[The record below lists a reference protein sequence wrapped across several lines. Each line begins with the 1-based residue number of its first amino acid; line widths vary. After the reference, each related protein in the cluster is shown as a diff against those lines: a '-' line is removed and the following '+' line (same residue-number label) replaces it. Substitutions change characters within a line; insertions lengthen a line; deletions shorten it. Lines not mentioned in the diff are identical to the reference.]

1 MNKGKE
7 LGTHLGVR
15 ETLRGPSGGGG
26 GERIRELAGSSW
38 GARSERACESTMRT
52 RALCFEP
59 LEALGQTSEI
69 QLKFKTQFWPSL
81 AT

>member
-15 ETLRGPSGGGG
+15 ETLRGQRGMGG
-26 GERIRELAGSSW
+26 GERIRELVGSSW
-38 GARSERACESTMRT
+38 EARSERACESTMRT

-59 LEALGQTSEI
+59 LEALGQTSEV
-69 QLKFKTQFWPSL
+69 QSNSNPSSGPR
-81 AT
+81 